1 MRRLRT
7 RCEACGEVPL
17 RADDIL
23 VSDTIEPDQASW
35 SFRCPGCGDVV
46 EQRCD
51 AETRRLMLM
60 SGARQKPAAAPLG
73 LADLAS
79 LRELLDRPDF
89 VDLMRN
95 H

>member
-23 VSDTIEPDQASW
+23 VSDTAEPGRATW
-35 SFRCPGCGDVV
+35 SFRCPGCGNVV
-46 EQRCD
+46 EQHCD
-51 AETRRLMLM
+51 AETGRLLLM

-73 LADLAS
+73 MADLLS

-89 VDLMRN
+89 VALMAG
-95 H
+95 

>member
-23 VSDTIEPDQASW
+23 VSDTTEPDRTTW
-35 SFRCPGCGDVV
+35 SFRCPGCGNVV

-51 AETRRLMLM
+51 AETGRLLLM

-73 LADLAS
+73 FADLMS

-89 VDLMRN
+89 VALMAG
-95 H
+95 

>member
-23 VSDTIEPDQASW
+23 VSDTVEPDQASW
-35 SFRCPGCGDVV
+35 SFRCPGCGNVV

-51 AETRRLMLM
+51 AETRRLLLM
-60 SGARQKPAAAPLG
+60 SGARQKPATQPMG
-73 LADLAS
+73 FGELAS
-79 LRELLDRPDF
+79 LRALLDRPDF